1 MGLVLFL
8 LAAFALIACI
18 GLAVLYVAAIVTLA
32 VVVIAYGGSL
42 MFFLFLFGGEQVGWA
57 ILAALVTGTFILH
70 LIGVNLNENNDRS

>member
-18 GLAVLYVAAIVTLA
+18 GLVALYVAAIVTLA

-42 MFFLFLFGGEQVGWA
+42 MFFLFLLGEEQWGWA